1 MKRHAKLCKTRV
13 NFINLQSL
21 AIGLLS
27 LLFAQLT
34 LAQSKTVFEE
44 IIVTAEKRQES
55 LQDLSQA
62 LTALTGDNLDK
73 KNIVSF
79 VDLSSIAP
87 GVTITKNE
95 GFKTVIVIRGLGNEA
110 NQNAIANPSVSYHL
124 DGVYIASPFA
134 IQTDFLDLERVE
146 VLRGP
151 QGTLFG
157 QNSTGGAINVIT
169 TAPTTDEFFGKADVA
184 FGEFNSLRARGSV
197 NVPLSDTS
205 AMRASFSSFS
215 HDGFSDNI
223 VLGQEL
229 DDAENFSA
237 RLRFMAQPTEQLS
250 LNLTGQYF
258 KGDANGA
265 AQKSILDT
273 TPGARRLSQNS
284 PGTYELESTV
294 INLIAEW
301 DLASVAVKSLTSYQK
316 DDVLTVRD
324 NDRTDIGSLPPF
336 AQLQSVF
343 DPETNEQ
350 TTFTQEINIIS
361 AEPLFGTLDWIAG
374 IFYLDTEV
382 DVSIRERL
390 DFNFDGVF
398 EPINVQEVLNFGGE
412 VGFITDSKP
421 TRESISAYAQGTH
434 HVSEQFRI
442 VAGLRYTSDEIK
454 SNVTNFFGREGTE
467 NIQRSTNEVTGRLA
481 VEYDLNDTTLLFGSW
496 TRGFKPG
503 GANLTFGR
511 ESVVAPAIVLPSF
524 VDEKINAFELGLKTD
539 FAAGRIRA
547 NVAAF
552 YYQYKNLQ
560 FQATDPEIFQGG
572 VGNIPDADISGL
584 ELELLAALTP
594 NLTLD
599 IKSSLLDT
607 EITSSFLALDNVLS
621 DTATNAL
628 LFSVCGGNLFCD
640 EIQIARAG
648 AVRDVNGNE
657 LAKSPNFSSDI
668 SLRYDGELAER
679 GAYSLTLQYTYR
691 GDFKQ
696 RIFSNPATD
705 NVASYDTFS
714 TVFSFDPLNDKWG
727 FDLMALNLFDED
739 GINARFTDVFGVGST
754 SDELIP
760 PRQII
765 GRVRFNF

>member
-1 MKRHAKLCKTRV
+1 MKINDRLYQTRSG
-13 NFINLQSL
+13 FMNLQTL
-21 AIGLLS
+21 VIGLIS

-34 LAQSKTVFEE
+34 LAQSKTIFEE

-62 LTALTGDNLDK
+62 VTALTGDNLDK

-157 QNSTGGAINVIT
+157 QNSTGGANNVIT
-169 TAPTTDEFFGKADVA
+169 TAPTTDEFHGKADLA
-184 FGEFNSLRARGSV
+184 IGEFSSIRARASV
-197 NVPLSDTS
+197 NVPISETS

-237 RLRFMAQPTEQLS
+237 RLRFMTQPSENLT

-265 AQKSILDT
+265 AQKSIIDT
-273 TPGARRLSQNS
+273 TPGARRLSQNT

-294 INLIAEW
+294 ISLIAEW
-301 DLASVAVKSLTSYQK
+301 ELETVTLKSLTSYQK

-336 AQLQSVF
+336 AQLQSAF
-343 DPETNEQ
+343 DPETNVQ
-350 TTFTQEINIIS
+350 TTFTQELNIIS
-361 AEPLFGTLDWIAG
+361 GEPLFGTVDWIAG
-374 IFYLDTEV
+374 VFYLDTEV

-412 VGFITDSKP
+412 VGFITDAKP

-434 HVSEQFRI
+434 HVSEYVRI
-442 VAGLRYTSDEIK
+442 VAGIRYTSDEIK
-454 SNVTNFFGREGTE
+454 SNVTNFFGREGTA
-467 NIQRSTNEVTGRLA
+467 NIQRSTNEITGRLA
-481 VEYDLNDTTLLFGSW
+481 IEYDLNDTTLVFGSW

-524 VDEKINAFELGLKTD
+524 EDEKINAFELGL
-539 FAAGRIRA
+539 R
-547 NVAAF
+547 
-552 YYQYKNLQ
+552 Q
-560 FQATDPEIFQGG
+560 
-572 VGNIPDADISGL
+572 
-584 ELELLAALTP
+584 
-594 NLTLD
+594 TL
-599 IKSSLLDT
+599 
-607 EITSSFLALDNVLS
+607 
-621 DTATNAL
+621 
-628 LFSVCGGNLFCD
+628 
-640 EIQIARAG
+640 
-648 AVRDVNGNE
+648 
-657 LAKSPNFSSDI
+657 
-668 SLRYDGELAER
+668 
-679 GAYSLTLQYTYR
+679 
-691 GDFKQ
+691 
-696 RIFSNPATD
+696 
-705 NVASYDTFS
+705 
-714 TVFSFDPLNDKWG
+714 
-727 FDLMALNLFDED
+727 LMAGFAQMLQPFS
-739 GINARFTDVFGVGST
+739 IST
-754 SDELIP
+754 KTCNFKPPIP
-760 PRQII
+760 KYFRAA
-765 GRVRFNF
+765 